1 MRARLTRAANEQAA
15 NEQVDELLSSV
26 SSGGTSTEESL
37 MKIQVEALS
46 GRVEFFCVYLV
57 FFAKNH

>member
-46 GRVEFFCVYLV
+46 GRVELFCVY
-57 FFAKNH
+57 FF